1 MLYRANVAALL
12 FCIVCVGLAKPV
24 RGRGQIASR
33 GKHVALSSVVLA
45 AYQRK
50 LAQLGQHK
58 HLYNDKRWLARRA
71 AQLRAQPLCVMCKA
85 SGFTRLA
92 TVADHIVPHR
102 GDPNLFWYGKLQ
114 SLCLTCHNNVKQQ
127 IETIGYAT
135 RCDVTGKPLDPNH
148 PSIASN

>member
-33 GKHVALSSVVLA
+33 AHGKHVALSSLVLA

-85 SGFTRLA
+85 SGFIRLA

-114 SLCLTCHNNVKQQ
+114 SLCMTCHNNVKQQ

-135 RCDVTGKPLDPNH
+135 R
-148 PSIASN
+148 

>member
-33 GKHVALSSVVLA
+33 AHGKHVALSSLVLA

-71 AQLRAQPLCVMCKA
+71 AQLRAQPLCVTCKA
-85 SGFTRLA
+85 SGFIRLA
-92 TVADHIVPHR
+92 TLADHIVPYR
-102 GDPNLFWYGKLQ
+102 GDPTLFWYGKLQ
-114 SLCLTCHNNVKQQ
+114 SLCMTCH
-127 IETIGYAT
+127 TA
-135 RCDVTGKPLDPNH
+135 
-148 PSIASN
+148 